1 MKIMN
6 CGSKIVLQNS
16 VIDDL
21 AFFFRKKS
29 SKYAIF
35 IIFHLQLYRTIISN
49 DANLGQS
56 IVVDHGRNRN
66 EPVGVFPSWNL
77 E

>member
-1 MKIMN
+1 MEVKLL
-6 CGSKIVLQNS
+6 LQNS
-16 VIDDL
+16 SINDL
-21 AFFFRKKS
+21 AKKKKS

-56 IVVDHGRNRN
+56 IVVDHGRNRD
-66 EPVGVFPSWNL
+66 EPGEVFPSWNL